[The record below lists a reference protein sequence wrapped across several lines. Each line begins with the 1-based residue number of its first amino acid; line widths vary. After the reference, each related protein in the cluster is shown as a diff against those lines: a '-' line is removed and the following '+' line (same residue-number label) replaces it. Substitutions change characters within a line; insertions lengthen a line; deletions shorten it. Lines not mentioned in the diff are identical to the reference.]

1 MFKRKKLIPVI
12 ISLAIFLSLAAFS
25 LTASAQSL
33 LPNATGVS
41 DCSTPKPGQ
50 PARSATECGD
60 YTVSDIV
67 GMSITIS
74 NWIFGIV
81 GSLTLLMFVY
91 GGFMFLISAGSS
103 DKVGSAKKII
113 TAAVVGLIIVFAS
126 YVIINF
132 VLGTILGVG
141 FTGMLPS

>member
-1 MFKRKKLIPVI
+1 MLKRKKLLPVV

-25 LTASAQSL
+25 LTASAQGI
-33 LPNATGVS
+33 LPDATGSS
-41 DCSTPKPGQ
+41 DCTKDG
-50 PARSATECGD
+50 RSASDCGD

-103 DKVGSAKKII
+103 DKVSSAKKII

>member
-1 MFKRKKLIPVI
+1 MLKRKKLFSVI

-25 LTASAQSL
+25 LTASAQGL
-33 LPNATGVS
+33 LPGASGNS
-41 DCSTPKPGQ
+41 DCTKDG
-50 PARSATECGD
+50 RSAAECGD
-60 YTVSDIV
+60 YTVSDIAS
-67 GMSITIS
+67 MTITVS

-91 GGFMFLISAGSS
+91 GGLMFLISAGSS
-103 DKVGSAKKII
+103 DKVSSAKKII
-113 TAAVVGLIIVFAS
+113 SAAVVGLIIVFAS

-132 VLGTILGVG
+132 ILGSILGVG